1 MKREEFNKITRS
13 LHRGQRVQLVF
24 RSGGRYHVAVGE
36 YEGKE
41 GDGYLM
47 LKVVGRPDFPKRAS
61 VGWVSSFEPLEVT
74 RSYDFHYTY
83 IESITT
89 LREG

>member
-1 MKREEFNKITRS
+1 MKRKEFNKITRS

-36 YEGKE
+36 YEGNK

-47 LKVVGRPDFPKRAS
+47 LKVVGQPGFPKQPY

-74 RSYDFHYTY
+74 RSYHFHYTY
-83 IESITT
+83 IDSITT